1 MSTNFSDLSDD
12 VKVRLRDPQLLDVKD
27 PAAGSAQSIDPGDT
41 FGEGESVSLSKEDVR
56 VFSSEEKEDGTLEP
70 FGSTEEAAFQLLK
83 TAVIPLL
90 QNRGYYD
97 LRQAGDSDFL
107 AGKFVDNLVNS
118 PGPMFL
124 RLNDE
129 EKTPVQIGLG
139 EASEDD
145 REARL
150 LELVSGLTNLS
161 EAQTS
166 DFISEGLKGVV
177 EGVVGAEAA
186 RKVGR
191 GVLKFGTKLFP
202 NPVVRLGAAALT
214 GFGSAIAAG
223 TGTNYLLEEAF
234 PGREDLLPGEQ
245 DKLGGT
251 RLAGSFIGGARSL
264 FRYSVEPYGPAL
276 TLARLEQLTASP
288 KFPGV
293 FKPNVLRRETGYVE
307 PTKPLRFAA
316 AIDRLLPAARRQAGR
331 RPGKTI
337 TSEALLA
344 GLSGLAYNELE
355 LSQASPLTQFFVETG
370 LGFTPTYSFVTTAEN
385 ASKALKNEGVREVL
399 KTAGKFA
406 LSPLT
411 TSAQLGVSGA
421 KRAKQVFDRGES
433 LSAIGRLLNNTAYRR
448 ATQQIL
454 EVFKVAGEDPIAVA
468 KQIESGD
475 FSAFN
480 RIRPQDADQIRS
492 NLKKV
497 GIELDEIST
506 FGMTTGSPALLTIE
520 ARYGGDKYNK
530 SLSEIEANM
539 LNSQRLLLASLYT
552 AAESVDPETG
562 EDLVKL
568 ISKIRAEEFTNKIVQ
583 RFADVAKRSTDA
595 ALRIGSKFTA
605 GITNPELR
613 DRISMSEALT
623 KRLVEEVEVAQK
635 LSDRLYK
642 DSTEE
647 LVRLDPLK
655 TFRRIEE
662 PEDGGPPV
670 VVEADKPGFIELW
683 DQITANHSPEDER
696 YLMGDPLYRKISD
709 TIDRLK
715 GQIGLGPRV
724 GKKQSS
730 FEDLRRDLQ
739 GTDAFENYQ
748 KLLGDPDRL
757 RMITNNPNYQQGFDL
772 NDFGEIRATEDNIE
786 KLGAIENKIKS
797 EKSMSKV
804 RADFLKLVKLNR
816 EALIEDLEIST
827 SDLEGINPEELIKL
841 RSDALS
847 LRADNNTTSD
857 KVGNNQKAA
866 IGGRLQA
873 AILDDL
879 DANLPEN
886 VGAKYNAARSFYKGF
901 KDAFARTFAGVPA
914 ATKGRDEFVLNPA
927 LYAQKLL
934 SGSEDQTYSKVKQ
947 IHDAG
952 NTFREN
958 AIKFLDKNNPEDAEL
973 LKAAEGAKRSVE
985 GEVAFALQT
994 DLLRPLRKGLKEIE
1008 QKQLPPEKAAFEK
1021 AKFLEDLRKTLAS
1034 NEEKQVL
1041 LKEIWGEEF
1050 YSEVQ
1055 KVDDADDLLKI
1066 VKSRYESAMDKVKE
1080 DFALSEALN
1089 KGSAVDPYIYV
1100 NMASGKR
1107 DPTKALNSI
1116 LRDAQKYDKKE
1127 GGTRAVDAL
1136 KRALFESVFNA
1147 GGGAPVEG
1155 EKAMASLDFD
1165 PRESAKQLF
1174 GKGTF
1179 FKLDGRTTLADWM
1192 ISSKVASES
1201 EIEGF
1206 FEVLKSME
1214 QFKAQ
1219 FDLKNVDLTNAV
1231 QDMNFIQDLYLR
1243 LAGARIGTA
1252 LGSALPG
1259 GRGSTGLV
1267 EPAAGVR
1274 LVESLTKALPAGKQ
1288 LEAVS
1293 EIIKDKRLLLQALK
1307 TPLNANDKAGTFK
1320 FLLNKL
1326 SEKLKLSKED
1336 IEEAVQSRIDA
1347 YRGTVLS
1354 RQPRVLPP
1362 EAQEDENEND
1372 EAASLDVTSV
1382 PAAAANKPPTTFAA
1396 APLPVPPRQV
1406 AAVAPPPRPP
1416 LAGGP
1421 VDPARAAFAFGPQ
1434 DMLARPALGAKGG
1447 AVNGGGIG
1455 TFFKQR
1461 G

>member
-1 MSTNFSDLSDD
+1 MSTNLSDD

-41 FGEGESVSLSKEDVR
+41 FGEGESVFLSKEDVR
-56 VFSSEEKEDGTLEP
+56 VFSAEEKEDGTLEP

-107 AGKFVDNLVNS
+107 VGKFIDRLVTS
-118 PGPMFL
+118 QGPMFL

-129 EKTPVQIGLG
+129 EKTPVQIGMG
-139 EASEDD
+139 EAPEDN

-150 LELVSGLTNLS
+150 LELISGLTNLS
-161 EAQTS
+161 KAQTS
-166 DFISEGLKGVV
+166 DFISEGVKGVI
-177 EGVVGAEAA
+177 EGIVGAEAA
-186 RKVGR
+186 RKAGR
-191 GVLKFGTKLFP
+191 AVLKFAPIT
-202 NPVVRLGAAALT
+202 NPVARLGAAALT
-214 GFGSAIAAG
+214 GLGSAIGFG
-223 TGTNYLLEEAF
+223 TGTNYILEEAF
-234 PGREDLLPGEQ
+234 PRREDLLPGEQ

-251 RLAGSFIGGARSL
+251 RLAGSFIGGTRSL
-264 FRYSVEPYGPAL
+264 FRYSPEPYGPAL

-288 KFPGV
+288 KVPGV
-293 FKPNVLRRETGYVE
+293 FKPNVLKRETGYVE
-307 PTKPLRFAA
+307 PTKPLRFGA
-316 AIDRLLPAARRQAGR
+316 AIDRLLPAARRQAER
-331 RPGKTI
+331 RPVRTI
-337 TSEALLA
+337 TSEGLLA
-344 GLSGLAYNELE
+344 ALSGVAYNKLE

-370 LGFTPTYSFVTTAEN
+370 LGFTPTYSFVTIADN
-385 ASKALKNEGVREVL
+385 LSKALRNKGVQEVL

-406 LSPLT
+406 LSPLA

-421 KRAKQVFDRGES
+421 KRAKQVFKRGES

-480 RIRPQDADQIRS
+480 RIKPQDAAQIRS
-492 NLKKV
+492 SLKDA
-497 GIELDEIST
+497 GIELDKIST
-506 FGMTTGSPALLTIE
+506 FGMTTGSPALLTLE

-530 SLSEIEANM
+530 SLSEVEANM

-552 AAESVDPETG
+552 ATEQVDSTQAEP
-562 EDLVKL
+562 LLKL
-568 ISKIRAEEFTNKIVQ
+568 ISKIRAEEFANKIVS

-613 DRISMSEALT
+613 DRISLSEVLT
-623 KRLVEEVEVAQK
+623 KRLVQEVEVAQNI
-635 LSDRLYK
+635 SNRLYK
-642 DSTEE
+642 ESTDE
-647 LVRLDPLK
+647 LTKLQPLK
-655 TFRRIEE
+655 TFFRMEQ
-662 PEDGGPPV
+662 PEGGGPPV
-670 VVEADKPGFIELW
+670 KVEAEKPNFIELW
-683 DQITANHSPEDER
+683 DRITAGHSPQDER

-724 GKKQSS
+724 GKKQSA
-730 FEDLRRDLQ
+730 FDNLREDLQ
-739 GTDAFENYQ
+739 GTGAFENYQ
-748 KLLGDPDRL
+748 NLINDPQRL
-757 RMITNNPNYQQGFDL
+757 RLVTNNPDYAQGFEL
-772 NDFGEIRATEDNIE
+772 NEFGEIRATEGNIE
-786 KLGAIENKIKS
+786 RLGAIENKLKS
-797 EKSMSKV
+797 EKGLSKL
-804 RADFLKLVKLNR
+804 RADFLKLIKANR
-816 EALIEDLEIST
+816 EALIEESSLS
-827 SDLEGINPEELIKL
+827 SDALDGINPEELIKL

-847 LRADNNTTSD
+847 LRAENNITSD
-857 KVGNNQKAA
+857 KVGNNQKSS
-866 IGGRLQA
+866 IGGLLQA

-886 VGAKYNAARSFYKGF
+886 VGEKYNAARSFYKGF

-958 AIKFLDKNNPEDAEL
+958 AVKFLDKNDPEQAQLIKEAES
-973 LKAAEGAKRSVE
+973 AKRSVE
-985 GEVAFALQT
+985 GEVAFAIKV
-994 DLLRPLRKGLKEIE
+994 DLLRPLKKGLKEIE
-1008 QKQLPPEKAAFEK
+1008 QKNLSKEKAAFEK
-1021 AKFLEDLRKTLAS
+1021 SKFLENFRKELES

-1041 LKEIWGEEF
+1041 LKQIWGEEF
-1050 YSEVQ
+1050 NSELQ
-1055 KVDDADDLLKI
+1055 KVKDADNLLKL
-1066 VKSRYESAMDKVKE
+1066 VKDRYETSIDKIKD

-1089 KGSAVDPYIYV
+1089 KGSAVDPFVYV

-1107 DPTKALNSI
+1107 NPTKALNSI
-1116 LRDAQKYDKKE
+1116 LRDARRYDKKE
-1127 GGTRAVDAL
+1127 GGTGAVDAL

-1147 GGGAPVEG
+1147 GGGAPIEG
-1155 EKAMASLDFD
+1155 EKAMASLAFD
-1165 PRESAKQLF
+1165 PRESARKLF

-1179 FKLDGRTTLADWM
+1179 FKLDGRTTLAEWM

-1206 FEVLKSME
+1206 FEILKSME

-1219 FDLKNVDLTNAV
+1219 FDLKNIDLTNAV

-1243 LAGARIGTA
+1243 LAGARVGTA

-1259 GRGSTGLV
+1259 GRGATGLV

-1274 LVESLTKALPAGKQ
+1274 LVESITKALPAGKQ
-1288 LEAVS
+1288 LSAVS
-1293 EIIKDKRLLLQALK
+1293 EIIKDRRLLLQALK
-1307 TPLNANDKAGTFK
+1307 TPLNAKDKAGTFK
-1320 FLLNKL
+1320 FILNKL
-1326 SEKLKLSKED
+1326 AEKLKLSKED
-1336 IEEAVQSRIDA
+1336 IEEAVQLRRDA
-1347 YRGTVLS
+1347 YRGTFLS
-1354 RQPRVLPP
+1354 REPRVVPV
-1362 EAQEDENEND
+1362 EVDDEEEND
-1372 EAASLDVTSV
+1372 EVSSVDDTSV
-1382 PAAAANKPPTTFAA
+1382 PVAAQRPPTVVA
-1396 APLPVPPRQV
+1396 APPPIPRQV
-1406 AAVAPPPRPP
+1406 TAVQPPRPP

-1421 VDPARAAFAFGPQ
+1421 IDPARAAFAFGPQ

-1455 TFFKQR
+1455 TFFKER